1 MTENFNFKHTAEA
14 IEWRRNIVLQRLAQ
28 GHSQESISRELH
40 LHPSTISL
48 DVQYLRIKAREETK
62 NFIQNL
68 PMLVKQSATALK
80 LISIETWKLVNS
92 PDATIKDKISALALL
107 KDVEVQKVGLYSN
120 VNIVDQL
127 TGAAEKRQ
135 EEQQKQGQ
143 LEQEQLEQDQED
155 NEEERQEE

>member
-1 MTENFNFKHTAEA
+1 MSENFNFKRNAEA

-28 GHSQESISRELH
+28 GHNQESIAKELQ

-48 DVQYLRIKAREETK
+48 DVQYLRIKAREETR

-92 PDATIKDKISALALL
+92 PEANIKDKISALALL
-107 KDVEVQKVGLYSN
+107 KDVERQKVELFNN
-120 VNIVDQL
+120 VNLVDNL
-127 TGAAEKRQ
+127 VGITEKR
-135 EEQQKQGQ
+135 EEPV
-143 LEQEQLEQDQED
+143 QDPEHDQR
-155 NEEERQEE
+155 EESEGEESTNTNDE